1 MKTFIEQ
8 EICVLNNQIERLI
21 DTREK
26 GGALTDVTNLLA
38 KKIDLLGKLALIEA
52 VKS

>member
-21 DTREK
+21 DTRQK
-26 GGALTDVTNLLA
+26 GDVLTDITNLIE
-38 KKIDLLGKLALIEA
+38 KKIELLGKLALIEA
-52 VKS
+52 VKA